1 MNRNNQMGTFSMIL
15 FAIAA
20 LALYFLLTGCAPAA
34 TVARMDGFNSQW
46 RGFEAVRGEPATKS
60 AKITLEVIVGE
71 LQKGWAGSFSHPQG
85 IIRIRG
91 KMVNGKVILP
101 EAVLGHEVL
110 HALQFQAEGFHNPD
124 TLTQMGY

>member
-71 LQKGWAGSFSHPQG
+71 LQKGWAGSYPPARHYQNQG
-85 IIRIRG
+85 EDG
-91 KMVNGKVILP
+91 QWK
-101 EAVLGHEVL
+101 
-110 HALQFQAEGFHNPD
+110 
-124 TLTQMGY
+124 GYSTGGGAWP